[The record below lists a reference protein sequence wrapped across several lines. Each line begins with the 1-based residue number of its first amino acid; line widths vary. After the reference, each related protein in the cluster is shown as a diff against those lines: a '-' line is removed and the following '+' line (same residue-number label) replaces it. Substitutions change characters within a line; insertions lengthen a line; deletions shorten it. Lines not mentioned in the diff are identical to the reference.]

1 MLCRIVLPDN
11 TDLPFD
17 FSNRDEERRKPSLP
31 PVSSVLNPWNG
42 WGGGHRLIHPSPKIC
57 FHPFIYIAYAI
68 IPIYPRLK
76 KNGHLLRSLVIPIIS
91 FVRSIKRRRNFQFPN
106 TNKDPTFLRWIPSIF
121 SFKNS
126 HNIVKKIKRIIIN
139 YIIRG
144 KIEKPFNLID
154 DSKDV
159 FERARLMLIR
169 DELESWRDS
178 ISNICCLEDRSK
190 LISLFVN
197 DYFVISLPFP
207 CRFILARLEYVFFA

>member
-1 MLCRIVLPDN
+1 MRGRASFN
-11 TDLPFD
+11 
-17 FSNRDEERRKPSLP
+17 PSISKNLF
-31 PVSSVLNPWNG
+31 SSVYI
-42 WGGGHRLIHPSPKIC
+42 HRIRDHSNLSPFEKKRTLVTIPRHP
-57 FHPFIYIAYAI
+57 HYFI
-68 IPIYPRLK
+68 
-76 KNGHLLRSLVIPIIS
+76 
-91 FVRSIKRRRNFQFPN
+91 RSIKRRRNFQFPN

-126 HNIVKKIKRIIIN
+126 HDIVKKIKRIIIN

-178 ISNICCLEDRSK
+178 ISNICCLEDQSK